1 MSEAVTN
8 PVVITLP
15 REIDHANSEKICAQ
29 LCSAVD
35 DGVPVV
41 VDMTPTIW
49 CDSSGF
55 RMLLVVRDRA
65 AETDVPLRLAVSPEG
80 QVLRALGLMGFDRL
94 LQIFPSLQEA
104 LAVG

>member
-15 REIDHANSEKICAQ
+15 REIDNTNSEKICAQ
-29 LCSAVD
+29 LCAAID
-35 DGVPVV
+35 DGVAIV

-65 AETDVPLRLAVSPEG
+65 AESAVPLRLAVSAEG

-94 LQIFPSLQEA
+94 LQIFSNVQEA
-104 LAVG
+104 QAAT

>member
-1 MSEAVTN
+1 MSETVTD

-15 REIDHANSEKICAQ
+15 REIDRTNSEKICAQ
-29 LCSAVD
+29 LCSAID
-35 DGVPVV
+35 DGVAIV
-41 VDMTPTIW
+41 VDMTPTIR

-65 AETDVPLRLAVSPEG
+65 AETGVPLRLAVSAEG

-94 LQIFPSLQEA
+94 LQIFSSLHEA
-104 LAVG
+104 LAAS